1 MSDYAGPATDGTP
14 LADDLVQPF
23 VIEKSGVRGRL
34 LRLGAPVDTILT
46 RPDYPRPVARL
57 LAELLALAGAL
68 ASTLKYDGVFTLQIK
83 GEGPVRTM
91 VADMT
96 SAGELRGYAGF
107 DPEGVAAL
115 EDELGAVA
123 DAEEPLDVRRW
134 LGKGHMAFTVD
145 QGPHTQRY
153 QGLVELSGPSL
164 ADCLLHYF
172 RQSQQINA
180 GILLAAAPP
189 ESDLGGRGWR
199 ASALLIE
206 RVPESG
212 GTAASD
218 VAAAGE
224 VTPGDGDPGAESD
237 PAEISGEDWNRA
249 LILTA
254 SCTRAELLD
263 PDLAPN
269 QLLYR
274 LFHEDGV
281 RVFAP
286 RPISVGCRCSRSKV
300 EDILRSLGRESVEDY
315 KVDGEV
321 VMTCEFCAYDFR
333 FDDTALDQ
341 LYAGQASDASRD
353 GTHPKGPA

>member
-1 MSDYAGPATDGTP
+1 MPNPAGPAGP
-14 LADDLVQPF
+14 VDDLVQPF
-23 VIEKSGVRGRL
+23 VIEQSGVRGRL

-46 RPDYPRPVARL
+46 RPGYPRPVARL
-57 LAELLALAGAL
+57 LAELLALTGVL
-68 ASTLKYDGVFTLQIK
+68 ASTLKYDGVFTLQLK

-107 DPEGVAAL
+107 DPEAVARQ
-115 EDELGAVA
+115 EEEFGPVA

-189 ESDLGGRGWR
+189 DSRLGGAGWR

-206 RVPESG
+206 RVPETG
-212 GTAASD
+212 GSR
-218 VAAAGE
+218 AGN
-224 VTPGDGDPGAESD
+224 DGLP
-237 PAEISGEDWNRA
+237 EISGEDWNRA

-263 PDLAPN
+263 PALPPN
-269 QLLYR
+269 TLLYR

-281 RVFAP
+281 RVFRP
-286 RPISVGCRCSRSKV
+286 RPLSVGCRCSLSKV
-300 EDILRSLGRESVEDY
+300 ENILRSLGRDAIDEY
-315 KVDGEV
+315 KVEGEI

-333 FDDTALDQ
+333 FDDEALDR
-341 LYAGQASDASRD
+341 LHAGQAAEDDPEAVRKS
-353 GTHPKGPA
+353 

>member
-1 MSDYAGPATDGTP
+1 MPGVLTLETTGSTNPV
-14 LADDLVQPF
+14 DDLVQPF

-46 RPDYPRPVARL
+46 RPGYPRPVARL
-57 LAELLALAGAL
+57 LAEMLALTGVL
-68 ASTLKYDGVFTLQIK
+68 ASTLKYDGVFTLQLK

-96 SAGELRGYAGF
+96 SDGALRGYAGF
-107 DPEGVAAL
+107 DPAGLAEL
-115 EDELGAVA
+115 EAELGPVA

-145 QGPHTQRY
+145 QGPNTQRY

-189 ESDLGGRGWR
+189 DSELGGDGWR

-206 RVPESG
+206 RVPEAG
-212 GTAASD
+212 GHRSPSD
-218 VAAAGE
+218 DL
-224 VTPGDGDPGAESD
+224 T
-237 PAEISGEDWNRA
+237 EISGEDWNRA

-263 PDLAPN
+263 PALPPN
-269 QLLYR
+269 NLLYR

-281 RVFAP
+281 RVFPP
-286 RPISVGCRCSRSKV
+286 RPLSVGCRCSLDKV
-300 EDILRSLGRESVEDY
+300 ENILRSLGRDAIDEY
-315 KVDGEV
+315 KVEGEV
-321 VMTCEFCAYDFR
+321 VMTCEFCAQDFR
-333 FDDTALDQ
+333 FDDAALDR
-341 LYAGQASDASRD
+341 LYARHVETGGKDSAQSL
-353 GTHPKGPA
+353 

>member
-1 MSDYAGPATDGTP
+1 MSESAGLTIPV
-14 LADDLVQPF
+14 DDLVQPF
-23 VIEKSGVRGRL
+23 VIEQSGVRGRL
-34 LRLGAPVDTILT
+34 LRLGAPVHTILT
-46 RPDYPRPVARL
+46 RPGYPRPVARL
-57 LAELLALAGAL
+57 LAEMLALTGVL
-68 ASTLKYDGVFTLQIK
+68 ASTLKYDGVFTLQLK

-96 SAGELRGYAGF
+96 SDGMLRGYAGF
-107 DPEGVAAL
+107 DPAGVAEL
-115 EDELGAVA
+115 EAELGSVA

-189 ESDLGGRGWR
+189 DSELGGTGWR

-206 RVPESG
+206 RVPEAG
-212 GTAASD
+212 GRQSPSD
-218 VAAAGE
+218 DL
-224 VTPGDGDPGAESD
+224 P
-237 PAEISGEDWNRA
+237 EISGEDWNRA

-263 PDLAPN
+263 PALPPN
-269 QLLYR
+269 TLLYR

-281 RVFAP
+281 RVFPP
-286 RPISVGCRCSRSKV
+286 RPLSVGCRCSLDKV
-300 EDILRSLGRESVEDY
+300 ENILRSLGRDAIDEY
-315 KVDGEV
+315 KVEGEV
-321 VMTCEFCAYDFR
+321 VMTCEFCAQDFR
-333 FDDTALDQ
+333 FDEAALDR
-341 LYAGQASDASRD
+341 LYARQPKPDSQGDARD
-353 GTHPKGPA
+353 L

>member
-1 MSDYAGPATDGTP
+1 MPGIVVPNPTGPSGP
-14 LADDLVQPF
+14 VDDLVQPF
-23 VIEKSGVRGRL
+23 VIEQSGVRGRL

-46 RPDYPRPVARL
+46 RPGYPKAVARL
-57 LAELLALAGAL
+57 LAELLALTGVL
-68 ASTLKYDGVFTLQIK
+68 ASTLKYDGVFTLQLK
-83 GEGPVRTM
+83 GEGPIRTM

-107 DPEGVAAL
+107 DPEGVAKL
-115 EDELGAVA
+115 ERELGPVA
-123 DAEEPLDVRRW
+123 DAEEPLDVRQW
-134 LGKGHMAFTVD
+134 LGTGHMAFTVD
-145 QGPHTQRY
+145 QGSHTQRY

-189 ESDLGGRGWR
+189 DSPLGGPGWR

-206 RVPESG
+206 RVPEAG
-212 GTAASD
+212 GSQAAID
-218 VAAAGE
+218 NL
-224 VTPGDGDPGAESD
+224 P
-237 PAEISGEDWNRA
+237 EISGEDWNRA

-263 PDLAPN
+263 PALPPN
-269 QLLYR
+269 TLLYR

-281 RVFAP
+281 RVFRP
-286 RPISVGCRCSRSKV
+286 RPLSLGCRCSRTKV
-300 EDILRSLGRESVEDY
+300 ENILRSLGPDAIEEY

-321 VMTCEFCAYDFR
+321 VMTCEFCAFDFR
-333 FDDTALDQ
+333 FDDKALAQ
-341 LYAGQASDASRD
+341 LHEEQRAD
-353 GTHPKGPA
+353 GNPSGL

>member
-1 MSDYAGPATDGTP
+1 MSDPAASAATP
-14 LADDLVQPF
+14 RLADDLVQPF
-23 VIEKSGVRGRL
+23 VIEKTGVRGRL

-57 LAELLALAGAL
+57 LAEMLALAAVL
-68 ASTLKYDGVFTLQIK
+68 ASTLKYEGVFTLQIK

-96 SAGELRGYAGF
+96 SDGALRGYAGF
-107 DPEGVAAL
+107 DREAVAAL
-115 EDELGAVA
+115 EAELGPVA
-123 DAEEPLDVRRW
+123 DAAEPLDVRRW

-189 ESDLGGRGWR
+189 DSTAGGEGWR

-206 RVPESG
+206 RVPETG
-212 GTAASD
+212 GFA
-218 VAAAGE
+218 
-224 VTPGDGDPGAESD
+224 DGPPDELQ
-237 PAEISGEDWNRA
+237 EISGEDWNRA

-254 SCTRAELLD
+254 SCTREELLD
-263 PDLAPN
+263 PGLEPN
-269 QLLYR
+269 TLLFR

-281 RVFAP
+281 RVFQP
-286 RPISVGCRCSRSKV
+286 RPISVGCRCSRGKV

-315 KVDGEV
+315 KVEGEV
-321 VMTCEFCAYDFR
+321 VMTCEFCAYDFK
-333 FDDTALDQ
+333 FDDTALEA
-341 LYAGQASDASRD
+341 LYDGKPTDASRD
-353 GTHPKGPA
+353 GAHNG

>member
-1 MSDYAGPATDGTP
+1 MSESAGPTIP
-14 LADDLVQPF
+14 VDDLVQPF
-23 VIEKSGVRGRL
+23 VIEQSGVRGRL
-34 LRLGAPVDTILT
+34 LRLGAPVHTILT
-46 RPDYPRPVARL
+46 RPGYPRPVARL
-57 LAELLALAGAL
+57 LAEMLALTGVL
-68 ASTLKYDGVFTLQIK
+68 ASTLKYDGVFTLQLK

-96 SAGELRGYAGF
+96 SDGVLRGYAGF
-107 DPEGVAAL
+107 DPAGVTEL
-115 EDELGAVA
+115 EAELGSVA

-189 ESDLGGRGWR
+189 DSELGGTGWR

-206 RVPESG
+206 RVPEAG
-212 GTAASD
+212 GRQSLD
-218 VAAAGE
+218 DDL
-224 VTPGDGDPGAESD
+224 P
-237 PAEISGEDWNRA
+237 EISGEDWNRA

-263 PDLAPN
+263 PALPPN
-269 QLLYR
+269 TLLYR

-281 RVFAP
+281 RVFPP
-286 RPISVGCRCSRSKV
+286 RPLSVGCRCSLDKV
-300 EDILRSLGRESVEDY
+300 ENILRSLGRDAIDEY
-315 KVDGEV
+315 KVEGEV
-321 VMTCEFCAYDFR
+321 VMTCEFCAQDFR
-333 FDDTALDQ
+333 FDDAALDR
-341 LYAGQASDASRD
+341 LYARQPKPDSQGDARD
-353 GTHPKGPA
+353 L

>member
-1 MSDYAGPATDGTP
+1 MSDPAAPAAFGAP
-14 LADDLVQPF
+14 RDDLVQPF
-23 VIEKSGVRGRL
+23 IIETSGVRGRL

-46 RPDYPRPVARL
+46 RPQYPRPVQRL
-57 LAELLALAGAL
+57 LAELLALTGVL

-83 GEGPVRTM
+83 GDGPVRTM

-96 SAGELRGYAGF
+96 SQGALRGYAGI
-107 DPEGVAAL
+107 DKQAVAAL
-115 EDELGAVA
+115 EAELGPVA

-134 LGKGHMAFTVD
+134 LGKGYMAFTVD

-189 ESDLGGRGWR
+189 DSALGGSGWR

-206 RVPESG
+206 RVPEAG
-212 GTAASD
+212 G
-218 VAAAGE
+218 VADA
-224 VTPGDGDPGAESD
+224 PDDDLP
-237 PAEISGEDWNRA
+237 EISGEDWNRA

-263 PDLAPN
+263 PELDPN
-269 QLLYR
+269 TLLFR

-281 RVFAP
+281 RVFPP
-286 RPISVGCRCSRSKV
+286 RPITVGCRCSRAKV
-300 EDILRSLGRESVEDY
+300 EDILRSIGRESVDDY

-333 FDDTALDQ
+333 FDETALDK
-341 LYAGQASDASRD
+341 LYAGQATDASRD
-353 GTHPKGPA
+353 GAHYA

>member
-1 MSDYAGPATDGTP
+1 MSDHAGPATDGTP

-34 LRLGAPVDTILT
+34 LRLGAPVHTILT

-57 LAELLALAGAL
+57 LAELLALAGVL

-96 SAGELRGYAGF
+96 SDGELRGYAGY

-115 EDELGAVA
+115 EGELGAVA

-189 ESDLGGRGWR
+189 ESDLGGQGWR

-206 RVPESG
+206 RVPDSG
-212 GTAASD
+212 GTATSD
-218 VAAAGE
+218 VVLA
-224 VTPGDGDPGAESD
+224 GDGDPAREGD
-237 PAEISGEDWNRA
+237 RDEISGEDWNRA
-249 LILTA
+249 LVLTA

-263 PDLAPN
+263 PDLEPN
-269 QLLYR
+269 RLLYR
-274 LFHEDGV
+274 LFQEDGV
-281 RVFAP
+281 RVFTP
-286 RPISVGCRCSRSKV
+286 RPLSVGCRCSRGKV

-321 VMTCEFCAYDFR
+321 IMTCEFCAYDFR
-333 FDDTALDQ
+333 FDDTALDR
-341 LYAGQASDASRD
+341 LYAGEASDASRD
-353 GTHPKGPA
+353 GRHPKGPA